1 MQICY
6 LCHPKNTISDMKRT
20 LCLSLIVISILS
32 IGCSKKLS
40 TFTTHNMNGECG
52 FIVKTDPKMF
62 DEDQGVGNSYT
73 LVWPDKGMISKE
85 AERELIIQTFGDS
98 TATTAD
104 EAAKRF
110 LKNLWLDYDGI
121 KAVHTQILDSIPY
134 GPFCTYCNVS
144 NKVSQDSN
152 LVTFTTFTDFYYA
165 GAAHGTYTVEY
176 LTYDRQKKQVLHLH
190 DLVDTTRLGE
200 VVLRAIEDLTVNK
213 DVCDCVFDEYKT
225 GQPIIVP
232 DNFFID
238 STRSTINIVFQ
249 QYDITPYAC
258 GLQTVVMPI
267 FWLSKHRNLT
277 PYAKELFGK
286 GSYLE

>member
-1 MQICY
+1 
-6 LCHPKNTISDMKRT
+6 MKRT
-20 LCLSLIVISILS
+20 LCLSLITISILS

-85 AERELIIQTFGDS
+85 AEKELIIQTFGDS

-110 LKNLWLDYDGI
+110 LKNHWLDYDGI

-134 GPFCTYCNVS
+134 GLFCTHCNVS

-165 GAAHGTYTVEY
+165 GAAHGSYIVEY
-176 LTYDRQKKQVLHLH
+176 LTYDRKKKRVVHLN
-190 DLVDTTRLGE
+190 DLVDTSKLGE
-200 VVLRAIEDLTVNK
+200 IIVRAVQDLTVNK
-213 DVCDCVFDEYKT
+213 EVLDCMFDEYKT
-225 GQPIIVP
+225 AEKIIVP

-258 GLQTVVMPI
+258 GLQTVVLPI
-267 FWLSKHRNLT
+267 YWLSKHTPLT
-277 PYAKELFGK
+277 PYAKKVFGE
-286 GSYLE
+286 GSYLRE

>member
-1 MQICY
+1 MNRLFI
-6 LCHPKNTISDMKRT
+6 
-20 LCLSLIVISILS
+20 LSLIAISILS
-32 IGCSKKLS
+32 TGCSKKLS
-40 TFTTHNMNGECG
+40 TFRTHKMHGECG

-73 LVWPDKGMISKE
+73 LVWPDKGMMTQE
-85 AERELIIQTFGDS
+85 AEKELIMQTFGDS

-110 LKNLWLDYDGI
+110 LKNLWLDYDGV
-121 KAVHTQILDSIPY
+121 KAVSTQILDSIPY
-134 GPFCTYCNVS
+134 GPFCTHCEVS
-144 NKVSQDSN
+144 NQLTQDSN
-152 LVTFTTFTDFYYA
+152 LVTFATFTDFYYA
-165 GAAHGTYTVEY
+165 GAAHGTYMVEY
-176 LTYDRQKKQVLHLH
+176 LTYDREIKRVVHLN
-190 DLVDTTRLGE
+190 DLVDTSKLSE
-200 VVLRAIEDLTVNK
+200 IVLRAIEDLAVNK
-213 DVCDCVFDEYKT
+213 DVNDCMFEEYHT
-225 GQPIIVP
+225 AGNVIVP

-267 FWLSKHRNLT
+267 FWLSKHVELT
-277 PYAKELFGK
+277 PYAKKIFGK